1 MKQQVDNYGIQ
12 VLYFSGEKKMLGSLM
27 IKFVSSLVSHKFWWI
42 VLSENELIIG
52 TYNGMI

>member
-27 IKFVSSLVSHKFWWI
+27 IKFVSSLVLHKFWWI